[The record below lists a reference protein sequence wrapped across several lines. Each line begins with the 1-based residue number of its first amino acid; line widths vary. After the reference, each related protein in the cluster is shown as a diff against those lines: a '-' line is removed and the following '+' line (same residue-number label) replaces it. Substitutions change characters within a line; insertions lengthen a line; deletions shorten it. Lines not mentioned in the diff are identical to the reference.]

1 MVTLRGNADLL
12 KCERVHYTL
21 NGRFIQPDLATAAA
35 VSTIAISVAAYH
47 LLVPPQME
55 APTMSRWPWVTT
67 ALAVVL
73 AINPIGWDFLYTAFY
88 SSEALARDIA
98 RPLVFAA
105 MLILA
110 VLALLEWFIWRAI
123 RRRRVRQAPLD

>member
-1 MVTLRGNADLL
+1 ME
-12 KCERVHYTL
+12 KCVRAHYTL
-21 NGRFIQPDLATAAA
+21 NRRFIQPELAAAAA

-73 AINPIGWDFLYTAFY
+73 AINPIGLDFLTSAFG
-88 SSEALARDIA
+88 SSEALSRNIA
-98 RPLVFAA
+98 QPIVFAA
-105 MLILA
+105 ILILA
-110 VLALLEWFIWRAI
+110 ILALLEWFIWRTV
-123 RRRRVRQAPLD
+123 RRHRVRQAPLD

>member
-1 MVTLRGNADLL
+1 
-12 KCERVHYTL
+12 
-21 NGRFIQPDLATAAA
+21 
-35 VSTIAISVAAYH
+35 
-47 LLVPPQME
+47 
-55 APTMSRWPWVTT
+55 MSRWPWVTT

-110 VLALLEWFIWRAI
+110 VLALLEWLIWRAI